1 MFCILCELQCLGGG
15 EDPRSC
21 LHWREQQQREL
32 SGSQPTAAAWG
43 LNRRAATATLQPF
56 CCLPGSPRVDIEEEI
71 AWNVKVKRKHGI
83 AGGIGSV
90 RKRRIGIKCMWRSAE
105 EKGLVVLLVQFNF
118 FGTMSVEE
126 SNLCWGVLLSILLFS
141 VKWSFK
147 LSLLCWLGVGEW
159 CRISYWDAFCLC
171 GAFLIPRREGADETA
186 LVLCTI
192 IVVTMAS
199 V

>member
-1 MFCILCELQCLGGG
+1 MFCILCELQRLGGG

-32 SGSQPTAAAWG
+32 SGSQPTAAA
-43 LNRRAATATLQPF
+43 TASLQPF
-56 CCLPGSPRVDIEEEI
+56 CCLPGSPRVDAEEEI
-71 AWNVKVKRKHGI
+71 AWNVKVKRKHGV

-90 RKRRIGIKCMWRSAE
+90 RKRRIGIKSVWRSAE

-126 SNLCWGVLLSILLFS
+126 SALCWGVLPSILLFS

-147 LSLLCWLGVGEW
+147 LRLLCWLGVGEW
-159 CRISYWDAFCLC
+159 CHISYRDVFCLC
-171 GAFLIPRREGADETA
+171 GTFLIPRREGADETA
-186 LVLCTI
+186 LVLSTVTI
-192 IVVTMAS
+192 VTMAS